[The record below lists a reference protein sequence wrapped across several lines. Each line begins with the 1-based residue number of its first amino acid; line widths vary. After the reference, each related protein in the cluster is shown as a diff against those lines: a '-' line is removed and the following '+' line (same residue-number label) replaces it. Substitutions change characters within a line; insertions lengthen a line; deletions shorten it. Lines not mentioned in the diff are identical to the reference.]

1 MRVKGLFEITTKE
14 LRRQGGEYPYVVINE
29 IEFENKDFEKMAIS
43 LAMND
48 KKEFLSVD
56 RKFHRLFSKRKGNY
70 FMSFMELD
78 KLADTDQ
85 RRKNLS
91 EFTEKYEVPDTVLD
105 FLITGKYRLQF
116 KQEDMAQEAVT
127 KSGKLLVQELKE
139 FSREAYFRY
148 GFKG

>member
-14 LRRQGGEYPYVVINE
+14 MRRQGGEYSYVVVNE

-43 LAMND
+43 LAVNY
-48 KKEFLSVD
+48 KKQFLSVD
-56 RKFHRLFSKRKGNY
+56 RTFPRLFSKSKGKY

-78 KLADTDQ
+78 KLADTNQ
-85 RRKNLS
+85 RRENLS
-91 EFTEKYEVPDTVLD
+91 EFTGEYEVLDTMLD

-127 KSGKLLVQELKE
+127 KSAKLLVQELKE
-139 FSREAYFRY
+139 FSRDAYFRY
-148 GFKG
+148 GFK